1 MDSYQ
6 PIYDAVRSRMSGG
19 NGRCVH
25 KLTDEIC
32 PHCGMRM
39 VKVTTTGFRFCSN
52 HESACEYEY
61 DPREKANEARQK
73 TPTPD

>member
-1 MDSYQ
+1 MKSLQD
-6 PIYDAVRSRMSGG
+6 IYRREGYSCGVMNCG

-25 KLTDEIC
+25 KLTNEIC

-52 HESACEYEY
+52 HKSVCDYEY
-61 DPREKANEARQK
+61 DPKEAKNEA
-73 TPTPD
+73 T